1 MSGGCAT
8 RGGEQGGKR
17 LLTMHLKRVVLFTQ
31 QENKISSDLVRF
43 EGLISTEIDQATA
56 QEELM
61 APRTG
66 IGVTG

>member
-1 MSGGCAT
+1 M
-8 RGGEQGGKR
+8 
-17 LLTMHLKRVVLFTQ
+17 LLTQVVLFTQ

-43 EGLISTEIDQATA
+43 EGLVTTEIAQATA

-66 IGVTG
+66 IGETG